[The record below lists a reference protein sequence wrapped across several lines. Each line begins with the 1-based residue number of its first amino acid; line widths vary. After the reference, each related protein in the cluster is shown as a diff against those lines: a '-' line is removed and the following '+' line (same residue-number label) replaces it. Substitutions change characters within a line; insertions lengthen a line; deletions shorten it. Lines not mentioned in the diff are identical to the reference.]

1 MIFLHPQWLALLA
14 LPVILAFYE
23 WVRPGPRVAL
33 PFDHARAPRGWF
45 VRGLILVANCL
56 PAGLLALAILFLAHP
71 VTFQP
76 PEVERQL
83 TNVQIVLD
91 TSGSMTTAY
100 GPQGEGKRTRFDA
113 AMESVLQ
120 FIRYRKG
127 DAFGLTIFSR
137 NFIHW
142 VPLTQDVEA
151 IALSRP
157 FITPNV
163 FPENLWGGTFIGKAL
178 LGASEHLAEQAQGDR
193 MVILITD
200 GESNDIKPPKDSAVL
215 AELQSK
221 GVRVF
226 AILMTDKP
234 VEPALIGIAR
244 STGGEAFNAVTPEAL
259 QSVFRRIDEMKKVVV
274 LQKQAKAADYYDP
287 FFLPA
292 LALLVAAV
300 LALFGIRY
308 NPW

>member
-1 MIFLHPQWLALLA
+1 MTFLHPQWLALLA
-14 LPVILAFYE
+14 LPVILAFFE

-33 PFDHARAPRGWF
+33 PFDHARPARGWF
-45 VRGLILVANCL
+45 GRGLILLANCL
-56 PAGLLALAILFLAHP
+56 PAGLLAIAILFLAHP
-71 VTFQP
+71 ITFNP

-91 TSGSMTTAY
+91 TSGSMTSAY

-113 AMESVLQ
+113 AMESTLQ
-120 FIRYRKG
+120 FIRYRQG
-127 DAFGLTIFSR
+127 DAFGLTIFAR

-151 IALSRP
+151 IALARP
-157 FITPNV
+157 FISPHV
-163 FPENLWGGTFIGKAL
+163 FPEKLWGGTLIAKAL
-178 LGASEHLAEQAQGDR
+178 YGAADHLAEQPAGDR

-200 GESNDIKPPKDSAVL
+200 GESDDIKPPKDAAL
-215 AELQSK
+215 IADLQAK

-234 VEPALIGIAR
+234 VEPALVGIAR
-244 STGGEAFNAVTPEAL
+244 ATGGEAFNAVTPEAL
-259 QSVFRRIDEMKKVVV
+259 QAVFRQIDAMKKVVV
-274 LQKQAKAADYYDP
+274 LQKQPKAADAYDP

-292 LALLVAAV
+292 LALLVCAV
-300 LALFGIRY
+300 LALFGLRY

>member
-1 MIFLHPQWLALLA
+1 VTFLHPQWLALLA

-33 PFDHARAPRGWF
+33 PFDHARPARGWF
-45 VRGLILVANCL
+45 GRGLILVANCL

-71 VTFQP
+71 VTFNP

-100 GPQGEGKRTRFDA
+100 GPQGEGKHTRFDA
-113 AMESVLQ
+113 AMESTLQ

-151 IALSRP
+151 IALARP
-157 FITPNV
+157 FISPHV

-178 LGASEHLAEQAQGDR
+178 YGAADHLAEQPAGDR

-200 GESNDIKPPKDSAVL
+200 GESNDIKPPKDSAL
-215 AELQSK
+215 IADLQAK

-226 AILMTDKP
+226 AILMTDKA

-259 QSVFRRIDEMKKVVV
+259 QAVFRQIDEMKKVVV
-274 LQKQAKAADYYDP
+274 LQKQAKAADAYDP
-287 FFLPA
+287 FFVPA
-292 LALLVAAV
+292 LALLICAV
-300 LALFGIRY
+300 LALFGLRY